1 MEWLAAHDISI
12 AFCKLMWGFWIVLHR
27 FFGKG
32 EMFDFN
38 DFEANVDD
46 IVDNDNDEVQ
56 EPASGD
62 SVIDDFIDDETQI
75 DDNWRLFCI
84 YQCE

>member
-1 MEWLAAHDISI
+1 M
-12 AFCKLMWGFWIVLHR
+12 HR

-32 EMFDFN
+32 GMSDFI
-38 DFEANVDD
+38 DFEANVDG

-62 SVIDDFIDDETQI
+62 SDIDDFIDDETQI
-75 DDNWRLFCI
+75 DDNLEDYFAFINVSRSVEDAMNL
-84 YQCE
+84 

>member
-1 MEWLAAHDISI
+1 
-12 AFCKLMWGFWIVLHR
+12 
-27 FFGKG
+27 
-32 EMFDFN
+32 MFDFN

-75 DDNWRLFCI
+75 DDNLEDYFAFTNVSRSVEDAMNL
-84 YQCE
+84 

>member
-1 MEWLAAHDISI
+1 M
-12 AFCKLMWGFWIVLHR
+12 HR

-32 EMFDFN
+32 GMSDFI
-38 DFEANVDD
+38 EANVDG

-62 SVIDDFIDDETQI
+62 SDIDDFIDDETQI
-75 DDNWRLFCI
+75 DDNLEDYFAFINVSRSVEDAMNL
-84 YQCE
+84 